1 MTDQV
6 YKGRIIKALAGF
18 YYVRRDTDGEIYAC
32 RAKGIFRKRSFVP
45 LVGDIAEFIVT
56 HEGDKEGNIE
66 KLFPRGTVLFRP
78 SVANVDLGLIVFALK
93 DPAPG
98 PLLLDRMIV
107 ALEQAGLNIVIA
119 LNKTDLSEEE
129 EALSLGGAYEK
140 IGYRV
145 IYTCAK
151 EAEGKE
157 ELLNALK
164 GHLAAVAGPS
174 GAGKSSLINLL
185 SNSDRMEVGDVSE
198 KIRRGRQ
205 TTRHVELIE
214 LCEDTYIA
222 DTPGFSSL
230 AFSDME
236 KEDLGDYFPEIR
248 KHRGECR
255 YAKCSHIFEPLKDCR
270 ILQELG
276 EGNITPWRY
285 ESYRRFYEELSESEK
300 Y

>member
-185 SNSDRMEVGDVSE
+185 SNSDRMEVGDKSD
-198 KIRRGRQ
+198 RS
-205 TTRHVELIE
+205 HVVL
-214 LCEDTYIA
+214 
-222 DTPGFSSL
+222 
-230 AFSDME
+230 
-236 KEDLGDYFPEIR
+236 
-248 KHRGECR
+248 
-255 YAKCSHIFEPLKDCR
+255 
-270 ILQELG
+270 
-276 EGNITPWRY
+276 
-285 ESYRRFYEELSESEK
+285 
-300 Y
+300 